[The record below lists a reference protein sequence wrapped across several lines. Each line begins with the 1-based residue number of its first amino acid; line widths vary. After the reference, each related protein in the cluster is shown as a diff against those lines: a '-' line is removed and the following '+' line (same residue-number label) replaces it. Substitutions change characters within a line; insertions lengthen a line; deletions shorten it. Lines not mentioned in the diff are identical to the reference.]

1 MNTNHVAFVWR
12 FIAKLFK
19 TKTDLI
25 LFFMFIYF
33 FFVFFG
39 MMASLSA
46 EQNKRNIF
54 KEVIKEYRVQFRKTF
69 PYRKSVIYDCRP
81 TESIA

>member
-33 FFVFFG
+33 FLCFLG
-39 MMASLSA
+39 WWHHW
-46 EQNKRNIF
+46 
-54 KEVIKEYRVQFRKTF
+54 VQSRT
-69 PYRKSVIYDCRP
+69 SV
-81 TESIA
+81 